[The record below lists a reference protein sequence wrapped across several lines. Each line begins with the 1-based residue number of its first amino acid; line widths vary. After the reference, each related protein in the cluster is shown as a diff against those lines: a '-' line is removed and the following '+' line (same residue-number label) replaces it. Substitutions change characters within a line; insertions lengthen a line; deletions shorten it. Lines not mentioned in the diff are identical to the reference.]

1 MLADM
6 HDCTRE
12 LLQYILAKCLTPSLN
27 LSVEVVGEIVLQQAM
42 LQQAVL
48 RQAMLQAL
56 LLR

>member
-42 LQQAVL
+42 LRQAVL
-48 RQAMLQAL
+48 W
-56 LLR
+56 